1 MYYEFL
7 APGFEEIEAIAT
19 LDIMR
24 RAGRTVGIGSRTVTG
39 SHGIPV
45 TADISEPE
53 VDFDAAEGMIL
64 PGGMPGTLGLE
75 RSKTVG
81 KMLSAANEKGLL

>member
-24 RAGRTVGIGSRTVTG
+24 RAGIDVRTVGIGSRTVTG

-45 TADISEPE
+45 PADIS
-53 VDFDAAEGMIL
+53 
-64 PGGMPGTLGLE
+64 
-75 RSKTVG
+75 
-81 KMLSAANEKGLL
+81 